1 MLNREPVYLV
11 MVTANNHN
19 KYYRMMPDGDFFNVE
34 FGRVGTACQKAR
46 YPMKDWDKKYK
57 EKVKKGY
64 IDQTDLMQDLIT
76 EIKPK
81 TQREYIDIENK
92 SIQMIVNKLQDMA
105 KKTIQKNYKVGAAET
120 TQAMCDKA
128 QEQIDKMNSTA
139 DKLTLNEF
147 NNELII
153 LFGIIPR
160 KMSNVS
166 EHLCKNTDDFAKILQ
181 REQDLLDVMKGQVI
195 VKDKKE
201 DKEEEDNNANEPSQT
216 ILEAL
221 GLIFEETTPEEDEH
235 IKNLLEDSKGKF
247 SKAWKVTNIKTQE
260 KFDKFVANENITE
273 IKELWHGSRN
283 ENWWS
288 IINTGLVLRPVNVV
302 ISGKMFGM
310 GTYFA
315 PRARKSIGYTSL
327 SGSYWAGG
335 RENKAYMAVMKVA
348 YGTPY
353 DVHSFDSKYYDFN
366 YEKLQKA
373 KNGANCLHA
382 HAGSMLRN
390 DEIVIYKEEQC
401 TIEYLVEI
409 VND

>member
-1 MLNREPVYLV
+1 MSNRVPTYLV
-11 MVTANNHN
+11 MVTAANNN
-19 KYYRMMPDGDFFNVE
+19 KYYRMIPDGDYFDVE
-34 FGRVGTACQKAR
+34 FGRVGATCQKAR
-46 YPMKDWDKKYK
+46 YPMRDWDKKYK

-64 IDQTDLMQDLIT
+64 VDQTDLMQDLVK
-76 EIKPK
+76 EVKPK
-81 TQREYIDIENK
+81 SEKEYRDIENK
-92 SIQMIVNKLQDMA
+92 AIKMIVDRLQDMA

-128 QEQIDKMNSTA
+128 QAQIDKMNNKA
-139 DKLTLNEF
+139 DKMTLKAF
-147 NNELII
+147 NDELIV

-166 EHLCKNTDDFAKILQ
+166 DHLCKKKEDFATILQ
-181 REQDLLDVMKGQVI
+181 REQDLLDVMKGQVVVVAI
-195 VKDKKE
+195 TD
-201 DKEEEDNNANEPSQT
+201 DDEEESNANEPSQT

-221 GLIFEETTPEEDEH
+221 GLVFEETTPEENEH
-235 IKNLLEDSKGKF
+235 IKDLLEDSRGKF
-247 SKAWKVTNIKTQE
+247 SKAWKVTNFKTQNRFDEFVE
-260 KFDKFVANENITE
+260 KENIKE

-348 YGTPY
+348 YGKPY

-366 YEKLQKA
+366 YEKLQEA
-373 KNGANCLHA
+373 KKGANCLHA
-382 HAGSMLRN
+382 HAGKMLQN
-390 DEIVIYKEEQC
+390 DEIIIYKEEQC

-409 VND
+409 TN

>member
-1 MLNREPVYLV
+1 MPNRVPTYLV
-11 MVTANNHN
+11 MVTADNHN
-19 KYYRMMPDGDFFNVE
+19 KYYRMIPDGDCFDVE
-34 FGRVGTACQKAR
+34 FGRVGASCQKAR

-57 EKVKKGY
+57 EKVRKGY
-64 IDQTDLMQDLIT
+64 VDQTDLMQDLVK
-76 EIKPK
+76 EVKPK
-81 TQREYIDIENK
+81 SGKEYRDIENK
-92 SIQMIVNKLQDMA
+92 VIKAIVDKLQDMA

-128 QEQIDKMNSTA
+128 QEQIDKMHSLAGDTTVK
-139 DKLTLNEF
+139 DF
-147 NNELII
+147 NDELIL

-160 KMSNVS
+160 KMSNVAS
-166 EHLCKNTDDFAKILQ
+166 YLCKKKEDFATILQ
-181 REQDLLDVMKGQVI
+181 REQDLLDVMKGQVVVI
-195 VKDKKE
+195 AASD
-201 DKEEEDNNANEPSQT
+201 DDEEDNNENEPTQT

-221 GLIFEETTPEEDEH
+221 GLVFEETTPEEDEH
-235 IKNLLEDSKGKF
+235 IKNLLEDSRDKF
-247 SKAWKVTNIKTQE
+247 SRAWKVTNLKTQGR
-260 KFDKFVANENITE
+260 FDKFVKEENIKE

-283 ENWWS
+283 ENWWN
-288 IINTGLVLRPVNVV
+288 IVNTGLVLRPVNVV

-335 RENKAYMAVMKVA
+335 SESKAYMAVMKVA
-348 YGTPY
+348 YGKPY

-373 KNGANCLHA
+373 KAGANCLHA
-382 HAGSMLRN
+382 HAGSMLKN

-409 VND
+409 KSN